1 MSNAIICQCQ
11 APSAARA
18 AANPDIAMNF
28 LQGKRNI
35 SGVPGP
41 THINASSRRST
52 RNHISRLPV
61 FRFEQQIWDNKLGGQ
76 KRPQGKSSRFKET
89 SVLNKGPLSTQ
100 LNSQLFFNKTR
111 KHHRKVVFGT
121 VAVTNLDDGPGSAAQ
136 AVEQLNLSLEKA
148 VSSARSLQGIE
159 ALQESLRSVNQ
170 SLAAVIE
177 KVTEFSSTRATNL
190 PGSAYSKFSS
200 LETLQEGFSRL
211 AQKSS
216 EASTAALSLIPT
228 DVKVLQSQIDQ
239 ITNNLGSSERLKPL
253 QESLINISQSLATTL
268 EKVSSVSSSAVL
280 DATSANNPVKSSSL
294 ERLGH
299 SASTVASNVGLL
311 LSEVG
316 SRISHL
322 PTGGIN
328 FDTSSLATSVDHVL
342 SQVGTTVAGYSGG
355 LGIDAPPM
363 ATSALL
369 ATIATSTVVVSSFNY
384 ADNRKGFVE
393 GQDLP
398 LRYNAD
404 TINAYFKRRPVD
416 IFLRSTR
423 ILFSCSTLT
432 VNILFD
438 KYLGREQ
445 ELEKLRATQLVELI
459 ARLGPTAIK
468 VQFRLN
474 TLNSNVFSKGQ

>member
-18 AANPDIAMNF
+18 AANPDMAMNF

-41 THINASSRRST
+41 THINATSRRST
-52 RNHISRLPV
+52 RIHIARLPV
-61 FRFEQQIWDNKLGGQ
+61 FRLEQQIWDNKLGGQ
-76 KRPQGKSSRFKET
+76 KRPQGKNSRFKET
-89 SVLNKGPLSTQ
+89 SFLNKGPLSTQ

-111 KHHRKVVFGT
+111 KHHRKVVFVP
-121 VAVTNLDDGPGSAAQ
+121 VAVTNLDDGLGSAAQ
-136 AVEQLNLSLEKA
+136 AVEQLNQSLEKA
-148 VSSARSLQGIE
+148 VSSARSLQGVE
-159 ALQESLRSVNQ
+159 ALQESLHSVNQ
-170 SLAAVIE
+170 SLAAVME
-177 KVTEFSSTRATNL
+177 KVTEFSSTRAPNL
-190 PGSAYSKFSS
+190 SGSAGSKFSS

-216 EASTAALSLIPT
+216 EVSTTALSLIPT
-228 DVKVLQSQIDQ
+228 DVKALQSQIDQ
-239 ITNNLGSSERLKPL
+239 ITSNLGSSERLKPL

-268 EKVSSVSSSAVL
+268 EKVSPVSSTAVL
-280 DATSANNPVKSSSL
+280 DATSANNSVKSSSL
-294 ERLGH
+294 EHLGH
-299 SASTVASNVGLL
+299 SASTLASNVGLL

-328 FDTSSLATSVDHVL
+328 LDTSSLAHSVDHVL
-342 SQVGTTVAGYSGG
+342 SQVGTAVAGYSGG
-355 LGIDAPPM
+355 LGIDASPM

-384 ADNRKGFVE
+384 ADSRKGFVE

-432 VNILFD
+432 VNVLLD

-445 ELEKLRATQLVELI
+445 ELEKLRATQLVQLI

-474 TLNSNVFSKGQ
+474 TLNSNGL

>member
-18 AANPDIAMNF
+18 AANSDIAMNS

-52 RNHISRLPV
+52 RIHVARLPV

-76 KRPQGKSSRFKET
+76 KRPQGKSGRFKET

-148 VSSARSLQGIE
+148 VSSARSLQGVE
-159 ALQESLRSVNQ
+159 ALQESLHSVNQ
-170 SLAAVIE
+170 SLAAVME

-190 PGSAYSKFSS
+190 SGSADSKFSS
-200 LETLQEGFSRL
+200 LETLQEGLSRL

-216 EASTAALSLIPT
+216 EVSTAALSLIPT

-239 ITNNLGSSERLKPL
+239 ITSNLGSSERLKPL

-268 EKVSSVSSSAVL
+268 EKVPSVSSSAIL
-280 DATSANNPVKSSSL
+280 DTTSANNPVKSSSL

-328 FDTSSLATSVDHVL
+328 LDTSSLATSVDHVL
-342 SQVGTTVAGYSGG
+342 SQVGTTVAGYTGG

-384 ADNRKGFVE
+384 ADSRKSFVE

-445 ELEKLRATQLVELI
+445 ELEKLRATQLVQLI

-474 TLNSNVFSKGQ
+474 TLNSNVSSKWQ